1 MVSIKALCSAAF
13 AAALCLA
20 APFAIA
26 QQTPAPSPAP
36 APPPQAQPAPVPAP
50 APAAPAQEDAQD
62 ALVKPVDVP
71 DRPAIIIR
79 GASKW
84 DEGFTNITEAFSKLR
99 AEVDK
104 QKLKANGKPLA
115 VFVQSD
121 DDGFT
126 FEAMMPVEI
135 DPAKP
140 PSLSEGVKAGR
151 SPGGSALK
159 FEHRGAYDDI
169 ESTYEA
175 IAAYL
180 DEKGLAARDELIEE
194 FVKESASSDDTELSV
209 DIYVLL
215 KQ

>member
-1 MVSIKALCSAAF
+1 MFSKTAILSFGVALAMAISP
-13 AAALCLA
+13 LA
-20 APFAIA
+20 VRA
-26 QQTPAPSPAP
+26 QGAPAP
-36 APPPQAQPAPVPAP
+36 ATGQTTSGPAPT
-50 APAAPAQEDAQD
+50 APAAPAPEQPGDQTQD
-62 ALVKPVDVP
+62 TQTVTPI
-71 DRPAIIIR
+71 AIPERSVIMYR
-79 GASKW
+79 GKSKW
-84 DEGFTNITEAFSKLR
+84 DDGYKSLTEAFKTLR

-104 QKLKANGKPLA
+104 AKLKVNGRPLA

-126 FEAMMPVEI
+126 FEAMMPVEMPVAA
-135 DPAKP
+135 PA
-140 PSLSEGVKAGR
+140 LSAGFAAGK
-151 SPGGSALK
+151 SPGGQALK
-159 FEHRGAYDDI
+159 FEHRGAYEDI

-194 FVKESASSDDTELSV
+194 FVNEGSGADDNDVSV